1 MLSRVAE
8 RLYWMARYLE
18 RAENN
23 ARMIMAFNSLALDM
37 PRETQLSWK
46 GLVAVTGMGALFD
59 QHHQKADERN
69 CVKFL
74 MADGYNPSSI
84 ASCITAARENVRTTR
99 DQVPTDAWEVIN
111 ELYRYVQEYI
121 DQGVGK
127 RARYE
132 FLNEIVGRCQM
143 LNGLLAGCMSHD
155 SGYDFIRVGRNLE
168 RADMATRQIEVG
180 ALQFLDGWDG
190 TDTYGGL
197 LWTSVLRYQSAFQM
211 YRHNVRRKVNG
222 PHVIRFLLQ
231 NEPFPRSVL
240 HSLSEVASALGRLP
254 RNEIPLRTA
263 LQAVRHTREADVD
276 ALIRKDEG
284 ILFLENL
291 QLEIGELH
299 EDIAETWFPV
309 YETA

>member
-8 RLYWMARYLE
+8 GLYWMARYLE

-37 PRETQLSWK
+37 PKETQLSWK

-74 MADGYNPSSI
+74 MADSYNPSSI
-84 ASCITAARENVRTTR
+84 ASCIKAARENVRTTR

-111 ELYRYVQEYI
+111 ELYRYIQEHI

-155 SGYDFIRVGRNLE
+155 EGYDFIRVGRNLE

-190 TDTYGGL
+190 TETAGYCGPAFCATRVPSRCTATTCGARSAGPWLFASCFRTSRSRGL
-197 LWTSVLRYQSAFQM
+197 CCIVSVRSPVPWAACRGTRF
-211 YRHNVRRKVNG
+211 RCARRC
-222 PHVIRFLLQ
+222 R
-231 NEPFPRSVL
+231 RSVTP
-240 HSLSEVASALGRLP
+240 VKA
-254 RNEIPLRTA
+254 
-263 LQAVRHTREADVD
+263 
-276 ALIRKDEG
+276 
-284 ILFLENL
+284 
-291 QLEIGELH
+291 
-299 EDIAETWFPV
+299 TWMR
-309 YETA
+309 

>member
-23 ARMIMAFNSLALDM
+23 ARMIMAFNSMAMDM
-37 PRETQLSWK
+37 PRETRLSWK
-46 GLVAVTGMGALFD
+46 DLVAVTGMEELFD
-59 QHHQKADERN
+59 QHYQRQDERN

-74 MADGYNPSSI
+74 MADNYNPSSI
-84 ASCITAARENVRTTR
+84 ASCIKAARENVRTTR

-111 ELYRYVQEYI
+111 ELYRYTLDNLE
-121 DQGVGK
+121 QGIGK
-127 RARYE
+127 RARHE

-155 SGYDFIRVGRNLE
+155 AGYDFIRVGRNLE
-168 RADMATRQIEVG
+168 RADMGTRQIEVG

-190 TDTYGGL
+190 TESYGGL
-197 LWTSVLRYQSAFQM
+197 LWTSVLRNQSAFQM
-211 YRHNVRRKVNG
+211 YRHNVRRGVNG
-222 PHVIRFLLQ
+222 PLVIHFLLQ
-231 NEPFPRSVL
+231 NEPFPRSVV
-240 HSLSEVASALGRLP
+240 HSLTEVASALGRLP
-254 RNEIPLRTA
+254 LNEIPLRTA
-263 LQAVRHTREADVD
+263 LQAVRHVREGDVEV
-276 ALIRKDEG
+276 LIRKEQV

-299 EDIAETWFPV
+299 DDIAKTWFPA
-309 YETA
+309 YEAA

>member
-37 PRETQLSWK
+37 PRDARLSWK
-46 GLVAVTGMGALFD
+46 GLVAVTGMGGLFD
-59 QHHQKADERN
+59 QHYQKADERN

-74 MADGYNPSSI
+74 VADSYNPSSI
-84 ASCITAARENVRTTR
+84 ASCLRAARENVRTTR

-111 ELYRYVQEYI
+111 ELYRFVRDHVDSGI
-121 DQGVGK
+121 SK

-132 FLNEIVGRCQM
+132 FLAEIVSCCQT
-143 LNGLLAGCMSHD
+143 LTGLLAGCMSHD
-155 SGYDFIRVGRNLE
+155 AGYEFIRVGRNLE

-190 TDTYGGL
+190 SETYGGL

-211 YRHNVRRKVNG
+211 YRHNVRRRVNG
-222 PHVIRFLLQ
+222 PSVIRFLLQ

-240 HSLSEVASALGRLP
+240 HSLNEVAGSLERLP

-263 LQAVRHTREADVD
+263 LQAVRHTRDADVD
-276 ALIRKDEG
+276 TLIRKGEG
-284 ILFLENL
+284 IAFLETL

-299 EDIAETWFPV
+299 EDICETWFPV
-309 YETA
+309 YETV

>member
-1 MLSRVAE
+1 
-8 RLYWMARYLE
+8 
-18 RAENN
+18 
-23 ARMIMAFNSLALDM
+23 
-37 PRETQLSWK
+37 
-46 GLVAVTGMGALFD
+46 
-59 QHHQKADERN
+59 
-69 CVKFL
+69 

-84 ASCITAARENVRTTR
+84 ASCIKAARENVRTTR
-99 DQVPTDAWEVIN
+99 DQIPTDAWEVIN
-111 ELYRYVQEYI
+111 ELYRYILENI

-155 SGYDFIRVGRNLE
+155 EGYDFIRVGRNLE

-190 TDTYGGL
+190 TETYGGL

-211 YRHNVRRKVNG
+211 YRHNVRRKVSG
-222 PHVIRFLLQ
+222 PLVIRFLLQ

-240 HSLSEVASALGRLP
+240 HSLSEVAGALDRLP

-263 LQAVRHTREADVD
+263 LQAVRHTRDGDVD
-276 ALIRKDEG
+276 ALIRKEDV
-284 ILFLENL
+284 ILFLEKL

-299 EDIAETWFPV
+299 DDIAETWFPV

>member
-1 MLSRVAE
+1 VLSRVAE

-23 ARMIMAFNSLALDM
+23 ARMIMAFNALSMDM
-37 PRETQLSWK
+37 PRETRLSWK
-46 GLVAVTGMGALFD
+46 DLVAVTGMGELFD
-59 QHHQKADERN
+59 QHYQREDERN

-74 MADGYNPSSI
+74 MADNYNPSSI
-84 ASCITAARENVRTTR
+84 ASCIMAARENVRTTR

-111 ELYRYVQEYI
+111 ELYRYTVDNLE
-121 DQGVGK
+121 QGIGK
-127 RARYE
+127 RARHE

-155 SGYDFIRVGRNLE
+155 AGYDFIRVGRNLE
-168 RADMATRQIEVG
+168 RADMGTRQIEVG

-190 TDTYGGL
+190 TESYGGL
-197 LWTSVLRYQSAFQM
+197 LWTSVLRNQSAFQM
-211 YRHNVRRKVNG
+211 YRHNVRRGVSG
-222 PHVIRFLLQ
+222 PLVIRFLLQ

-240 HSLSEVASALGRLP
+240 HSLTEVAGALSRLP
-254 RNEIPLRTA
+254 LNEIPVRTA
-263 LQAVRHTREADVD
+263 LQAVRHVRDGDVE
-276 ALIRKDEG
+276 ALIRKEEV
-284 ILFLENL
+284 ILFLEKL

-299 EDIAETWFPV
+299 DDIAKTWFPV

>member
-23 ARMIMAFNSLALDM
+23 ARMIMAFNALSMDM
-37 PRETQLSWK
+37 PRETRLSWK
-46 GLVAVTGMGALFD
+46 DLVAVTGMGELFD
-59 QHHQKADERN
+59 QHYQREDERN

-74 MADGYNPSSI
+74 MADNYNPSSI
-84 ASCITAARENVRTTR
+84 ASCIMAARENVRTTR

-111 ELYRYVQEYI
+111 ELYRYTVDNLE
-121 DQGVGK
+121 QGIGK
-127 RARYE
+127 RARHE

-155 SGYDFIRVGRNLE
+155 AGYDFIRVGRNLE
-168 RADMATRQIEVG
+168 RADMGTRQIEVG

-190 TDTYGGL
+190 TESYGGL
-197 LWTSVLRYQSAFQM
+197 LWTSVLRNQSAFQM
-211 YRHNVRRKVNG
+211 YRHNVRRGVSG
-222 PHVIRFLLQ
+222 PLVIRFLLQ

-240 HSLSEVASALGRLP
+240 HSLTEVAGALSRLP
-254 RNEIPLRTA
+254 LNEIPVRTA
-263 LQAVRHTREADVD
+263 LQAVRHVRDGDVE
-276 ALIRKDEG
+276 ALIRKEEV
-284 ILFLENL
+284 ILFLEKL

-299 EDIAETWFPV
+299 DDIAKTWFPV